1 MFDSEKG
8 ISSSVRVIRSSN
20 FGYKSSN
27 FGYKQC
33 LIRGRDVN
41 FNLVRIIGRPS
52 RNCLRVQEIFFL
64 PADLPPRV
72 KKSA

>member
-8 ISSSVRVIRSSN
+8 ISSSVRVIRSSKN
-20 FGYKSSN
+20 FW
-27 FGYKQC
+27 YKQC

-52 RNCLRVQEIFFL
+52 RNCMRVQEIFFL